1 MKKAIKILIC
11 LAVVT
16 FFLSVSAF
24 AAYFEKLSD
33 ELSEIGVIKGTDKGY
48 ELDREP
54 TRAEAAVVL
63 VRLLGG
69 EEEACTL
76 SYTAPFNDVPD
87 WAKPYVQYLYD
98 KGLTKGTSE
107 TTFGASD
114 FCTAQQY
121 ATFLLRVLG
130 YNDNKNGDFRYTDAD
145 WDAWEIGVYDGAN
158 YPWDGFS
165 RGNMMAMTYTALS
178 LPVKPLT
185 VTSEKVTLL
194 EQLVSE
200 GKIKGAEKLLRT
212 FEDYREFDKV
222 ISGFVNAKK
231 VSATVITETYGED
244 ASGYGKMHQE
254 VSYVFEKNTE
264 NSKKNKLALEINE
277 RFERKS
283 QSRTYPEIQES
294 VGRLWYKDGYMYYTG
309 DRYIHYG
316 DTSDKEGEKSSFGF
330 AETQMPDLDKYRNIC
345 LCDFASAEKSEKVGN
360 ASEYRIE
367 KYDGETISAKLCDG
381 KLLSVKAEGKS
392 QNGWYTISI
401 EDIKTDS
408 TVIVRFPADLHMYE
422 VTSYD
427 PAGWGDL
434 EKVGENGEL
443 LIGITMKEPFN
454 YMDEKTNALT
464 GFETDFAIEV
474 CDRLGLDPVFLEIV
488 WEDWMFYLWNDK
500 LDCIRNGLIIS
511 DDKSTIHYSDAYL
524 SNHLVLIVREE
535 DAEKY
540 AESASGA
547 KIIDSGWNFF
557 EKDIRSEYLAECKML
572 TYGEGLEKDIIALE
586 KNEADMVLADR
597 KEVEAFLKTSEVSGL
612 VTLQGKV
619 FYSEE
624 YGIAFREESDLIP
637 EINKVIGEMQK
648 DGTLLQIAKKYNL
661 AEMLIE

>member
-1 MKKAIKILIC
+1 
-11 LAVVT
+11 
-16 FFLSVSAF
+16 
-24 AAYFEKLSD
+24 
-33 ELSEIGVIKGTDKGY
+33 
-48 ELDREP
+48 
-54 TRAEAAVVL
+54 
-63 VRLLGG
+63 
-69 EEEACTL
+69 
-76 SYTAPFNDVPD
+76 
-87 WAKPYVQYLYD
+87 
-98 KGLTKGTSE
+98 
-107 TTFGASD
+107 
-114 FCTAQQY
+114 
-121 ATFLLRVLG
+121 
-130 YNDNKNGDFRYTDAD
+130 
-145 WDAWEIGVYDGAN
+145 
-158 YPWDGFS
+158 
-165 RGNMMAMTYTALS
+165 
-178 LPVKPLT
+178 
-185 VTSEKVTLL
+185 
-194 EQLVSE
+194 
-200 GKIKGAEKLLRT
+200 
-212 FEDYREFDKV
+212 
-222 ISGFVNAKK
+222 
-231 VSATVITETYGED
+231 
-244 ASGYGKMHQE
+244 
-254 VSYVFEKNTE
+254 
-264 NSKKNKLALEINE
+264 
-277 RFERKS
+277 
-283 QSRTYPEIQES
+283 
-294 VGRLWYKDGYMYYTG
+294 MYYTG

-500 LDCIRNGLIIS
+500 LDCIWNGLIIS